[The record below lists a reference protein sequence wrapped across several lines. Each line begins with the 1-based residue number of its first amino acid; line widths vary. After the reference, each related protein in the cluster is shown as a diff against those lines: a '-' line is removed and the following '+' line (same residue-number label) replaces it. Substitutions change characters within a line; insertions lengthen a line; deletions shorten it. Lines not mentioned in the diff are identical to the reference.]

1 MYWIA
6 QYWPR
11 TYLTVGLTAFLVS
24 AAAMPLAIF
33 VLKRLHVM
41 DGVTARKL
49 HERPVPRGGGIV
61 MFAAFAIAVLLPGYR
76 SSGFNGLILGA
87 FLCTTVGALDDITG
101 GRIPGTWKLAT
112 LVAATLVLGSFGVR
126 LNLFQSALL
135 DTGFTILWIVGVTS
149 AINGI
154 DNMDGLASGIAV
166 IVCAVYV
173 FIAMQV
179 WSVARTETSLS
190 WFGMLA
196 AGLIG
201 ANLGFLIYNFKP
213 ARIFMGDSGSFFLG
227 FTLAALGVMG
237 EWSEN
242 RVVSCTV
249 PVLVLG
255 VPLFDFAYIITARIV
270 RGETRS
276 LSSIINHCALD
287 HLSHRLVWMG
297 FSQRQ
302 AVLFIYLLCVVLGFS
317 GILGRNSA
325 NYLGSAI
332 GITQGLAILVVV
344 AVLMAVANR
353 RRGDG
358 QRRAIVRL
366 LGTAPREQTDTPP
379 AKESIG

>member
-1 MYWIA
+1 MHWIV

-11 TYLTVGLTAFLVS
+11 TYLTVGLTAFCLTAV
-24 AAAMPLAIF
+24 AMPVAIF
-33 VLKRLHVM
+33 VLNRLHVV

-61 MFAAFAIAVLLPGYR
+61 MFIAFAVAVILPGYR
-76 SSGFNGLILGA
+76 SSGFNGLLLGA
-87 FLCTTVGALDDITG
+87 LLCTVVGALDDITG

-126 LNLFQSALL
+126 LNLFQSPVL
-135 DTGFTILWIVGVTS
+135 DTLCTILWIVGVTS

-166 IVCAVYV
+166 IVCSVYV

-227 FTLAALGVMG
+227 YTLAALGVMG

-255 VPLFDFAYIITARIV
+255 VPLFDFAYIILARIS

-302 AVLFIYLLCVVLGFS
+302 AVLFIYLLCIVLGFS

-332 GITQGLAILVVV
+332 GIIQGIAILVVV

-353 RRGDG
+353 RRSDSS
-358 QRRAIVRL
+358 RRAIVRL
-366 LGTAPREQTDTPP
+366 FGSKPEEAAVVQP
-379 AKESIG
+379 KESAG